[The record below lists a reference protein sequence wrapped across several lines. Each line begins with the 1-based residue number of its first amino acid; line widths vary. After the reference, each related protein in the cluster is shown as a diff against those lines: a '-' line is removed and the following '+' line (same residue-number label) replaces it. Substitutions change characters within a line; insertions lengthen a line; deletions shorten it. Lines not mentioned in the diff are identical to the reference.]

1 MGQDTKQEAKNLQG
15 RKFIFAPKFKFKWIV
30 ELVPIAKMCELYI
43 CVIFA
48 FSCEFNRKNNLH
60 SHFNVNSKEEQS
72 TILLS
77 CELKGFWVCE
87 LCVIIFVQTKFS
99 MVVK

>member
-1 MGQDTKQEAKNLQG
+1 
-15 RKFIFAPKFKFKWIV
+15 
-30 ELVPIAKMCELYI
+30 MCELYI
-43 CVIFA
+43 FVIFA

-87 LCVIIFVQTKFS
+87 LRVIIFVQTKFFNGCQ
-99 MVVK
+99 VALYLDFCVILEGEQGLRKNI